1 MSPYNCIELV
11 LVACNM
17 TTIVREMKL
26 DDIDE
31 ASLFI
36 RDHFYGHEPLMQTPG
51 EHPLIYDDPKKREY
65 RLSLVRQGTSLVAV
79 DQSNGGR
86 IVGVAFAGIMHPS
99 DLEQN
104 WSEVNE
110 RKPKLLIEHIHYFLC
125 NIKKHAQFF
134 EHYDVTDALY
144 LKTLAVDS
152 TMRRQGIAR
161 RLVVTL
167 MELGRTRGI
176 PLMVATC
183 TGAYS
188 TRLMASLGMECV
200 HSELYADFK
209 DEDGNVVIHPPEPHS
224 EASVMAIKLQEM
236 PSYNPGLYKTFF

>member
-1 MSPYNCIELV
+1 MQLV
-11 LVACNM
+11 VIASKM
-17 TTIVREMKL
+17 TTIVREMKV

-31 ASLFI
+31 ASLFV
-36 RDHFYGHEPLMQTPG
+36 RDHFYGHEPLMLTPG
-51 EHPLIYDDPKKREY
+51 DHPLIYDDPKKREY

-79 DQSNGGR
+79 DQSKEGR
-86 IVGVAFAGIMHPS
+86 IVGVAFAGVMHPS

-110 RKPKLLIEHIHYFLC
+110 QKPKLLIEHIHYFLC

-152 TMRRQGIAR
+152 SMRRQGLAR

-167 MELGRTRGI
+167 MELGRTRGY

-183 TGAYS
+183 TGQYS

-200 HSELYADFK
+200 HSELYADYK
-209 DEDGNVVIHPPEPHS
+209 DADGNVVIQPPEPHT